1 MECIKNVNAEIAFG
15 EGQDSQLCEQILR
28 LDVELISDG
37 NVCYQIILN
46 VKSDRFR
53 ILERPNNSVHTC

>member
-1 MECIKNVNAEIAFG
+1 MECIKNANAEMAFG
-15 EGQDSQLCEQILR
+15 EAGYRLREQVLR

-37 NVCYQIILN
+37 NVCYYIILN
-46 VKSDRFR
+46 VKSDRFW